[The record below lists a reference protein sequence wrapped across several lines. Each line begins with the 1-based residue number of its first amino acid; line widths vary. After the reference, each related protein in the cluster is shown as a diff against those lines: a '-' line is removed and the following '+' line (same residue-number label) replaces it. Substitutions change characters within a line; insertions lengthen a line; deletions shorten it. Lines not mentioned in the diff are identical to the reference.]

1 MLKFFAM
8 KKTNLY
14 IILVSSFLLA
24 SCDAIIFPSLSDNAT
39 NTSESSNSENQSS
52 LVSNVTSSAST
63 SSSTST
69 ATSSSTSLATFDGC
83 SVSSTA
89 VISDQTQAGFE
100 TFFAPTTKVMIA
112 MNLSQAQLKNVNDA
126 GNERTRHD
134 EYTLASVQI
143 SVTPLNSDTQ
153 TYCYPVVGVRMK
165 GNTSRKNFVNEDGL
179 IYDFVHYKISFASL
193 STNEVRVPNAPFFGM
208 DKLDLKWNK
217 NLDHTQIRQLYGY
230 KMYSEYL
237 PLSPEATLGGL
248 TINQFDLANDNAT
261 TYMGLYTLI
270 EPVDEAFLARRL
282 PGAEALGN
290 LYKVLYSATG
300 PADFTL
306 ENSVNSDGTNHF
318 RTGNKIGVEN
328 NKTNYHPTYD
338 LKTNE
343 KTPNF
348 SQMVNLIGELNATN
362 NFSNEAFKSRIE
374 AVVDIDNFLL
384 MEAFAYFFG
393 NPDDLRN
400 LFNNAYVYFLPS
412 NNKAIFIP
420 YDLDRG
426 LGSNGD
432 WDPTVNQGFTQFG
445 PSTTKVSPFQESLF
459 KDWNNGK
466 MNPLHRFTIFNGG
479 MPSYRTQYINH
490 LRTAYESPWFQSTQ
504 NGNGQFS
511 GFFYTM
517 HFQYR
522 ATYYPQS
529 GVFTYLQPSSPVLKD
544 YFVPFSINSNAMA
557 NITFHAYLSGKVATY
572 LSSVS

>member
-1 MLKFFAM
+1 V

-14 IILVSSFLLA
+14 IILISAWVLS
-24 SCDAIIFPSLSDNAT
+24 SCDAILFPSM
-39 NTSESSNSENQSS
+39 ESSGSTLGENSS
-52 LVSNVTSSAST
+52 TSASDSLGSSDIASPS
-63 SSSTST
+63 SSSTTLTST
-69 ATSSSTSLATFDGC
+69 TPSSESTSLENSDGC
-83 SVSSTA
+83 SVTSTA
-89 VISDQTQAGFE
+89 IVTEQTEAGFD

-112 MNLSQAQLKNVNDA
+112 INLSQAQLKNINDA

-134 EYTLASVQI
+134 EYTQASVEI
-143 SVTPLNSDTQ
+143 KVTPLNETTQ

-193 STNEVRVPNAPFFGM
+193 SPNEVRVPNAQFYGM

-217 NLDHTQIRQLYGY
+217 NQDHTQIRQLYGY

-237 PLSPEATLGGL
+237 PLSAEATLGGL
-248 TINQFDLANDNAT
+248 TVHQYDLATENAT

-270 EPVDEAFLARRL
+270 EPIDEAFLARRL
-282 PGAEALGN
+282 EGLEALGN

-306 ENSVNSDGTNHF
+306 ENSVNSDGVNHV
-318 RTGNKIGVEN
+318 RNGNRIGVEN
-328 NKTNYHPTYD
+328 NRTNYHPTYD

-343 KTPNF
+343 KTPNYT
-348 SQMVNLIGELNATN
+348 QMVNLIGELNATN
-362 NFSNEAFKSRIE
+362 NFSNEAFKSRLE
-374 AVVDIDNFLL
+374 AVVDIDNFIL
-384 MEAFAYFFG
+384 MEALAYFFG
-393 NPDDLRN
+393 NPDDFRN
-400 LFNNAYVYFLPS
+400 LFNNTYVYFLPS

-432 WDPTVNQGFTQFG
+432 WDPTILQGFTQYG
-445 PSTTKVSPFQESLF
+445 PSTTKVEPFQDALF

-466 MNPLHRFTIFNGG
+466 MNPLHRFTVFNGG
-479 MPSYRTQYINH
+479 IASYRTQYINH

-504 NGNGQFS
+504 ISAGQYS
-511 GFFYTM
+511 GYFYTM
-517 HFQYR
+517 HYQYR

-529 GVFTYLQPSSPVLKD
+529 GVFTYLQPSGSVLRD

-557 NITFHAYLSGKVATY
+557 NITFHSYLSGKTATY
-572 LSSVS
+572 LSQIS